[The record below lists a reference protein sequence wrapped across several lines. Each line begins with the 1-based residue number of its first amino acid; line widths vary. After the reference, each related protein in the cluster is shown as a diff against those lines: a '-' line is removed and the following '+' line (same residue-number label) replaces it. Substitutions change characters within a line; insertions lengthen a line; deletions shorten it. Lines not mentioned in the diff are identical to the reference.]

1 MATCF
6 ETEKVQLVSR
16 ACEKGGE
23 IRIIVM
29 SCADGGFAVKIMWHE
44 RRSILRNAKF
54 LILA

>member
-1 MATCF
+1 
-6 ETEKVQLVSR
+6 LVSR